1 MNIFQK
7 YSAILLLSMN
17 LSVGV
22 VAAECDK
29 TNLAVQVLGSGGPI
43 ADDERASS
51 GYLIWHNNKSIALVD
66 MGGGVFQRFGEAQGK
81 IEDLEL
87 IGITHFHTDH
97 VADLPALLKS
107 GFFIN
112 RKDSLLISG
121 PAGGSR
127 FPGLIE
133 FMDALFNPK
142 SGAFRYLSGYLS
154 GKGGLFKTELLEVD
168 NKSEQPTSVL
178 KEDGLKVSSVGVNH
192 WAIPTVGYL
201 VEING
206 KKIAFSGDQN
216 GDNPAFLKLI
226 QGADILFMAHAV
238 PEKADRVA
246 GRLHA
251 SPSVIGKL
259 ANEAKV
265 KRLVLSHFMKRSLD
279 TLDENIKIIEK
290 NYSGIIELA
299 EDLECFNLN

>member
-1 MNIFQK
+1 MFNKICL
-7 YSAILLLSMN
+7 ILLLGIN
-17 LSVGV
+17 LI
-22 VAAECDK
+22 AITAYAECHKAD
-29 TNLAVQVLGSGGPI
+29 LAVQVLGSGGPI
-43 ADDERASS
+43 ADDSRASS
-51 GYLIWHNNKSIALVD
+51 GYLIWSKNKSIALIDV
-66 MGGGVFQRFGEAQGK
+66 GGGVFHRFGEAKAK
-81 IEDLEL
+81 IVDLQL

-97 VADLPALLKS
+97 VADFPALLKS

-112 RKDSLLISG
+112 RKESLLVSG

-127 FPGLIE
+127 FPGLLE

-154 GKGGLFKTELLEVD
+154 GKGGLFKAELLEID

-178 KEDGLKVSSVGVNH
+178 KQEGLKVSSVGVNH

-201 VEING
+201 VEIG
-206 KKIAFSGDQN
+206 GRRIAFSGDQN

-226 QGADILFMAHAV
+226 QDADILFMAHAV
-238 PEKADRVA
+238 PEKADPVA

-251 SPSVIGKL
+251 RPSVIGKL
-259 ANEAKV
+259 AKETNV

-279 TLDENIKIIEK
+279 TLDENIKIIK
-290 NYSGIIELA
+290 ASYSGSVELA
-299 EDLECFNLN
+299 EDLKCFNLD

>member
-1 MNIFQK
+1 MSKMNKLCSVLFLATNLLA
-7 YSAILLLSMN
+7 AI
-17 LSVGV
+17 
-22 VAAECDK
+22 AYAECRD
-29 TNLAVQVLGSGGPI
+29 TDVAVQVLGSGGPI

-51 GYLIWHNNKSIALVD
+51 GYLVWHKNKSVVLID
-66 MGGGVFQRFGEAQGK
+66 IGGGIFHRFGEAKGK

-112 RKDSLLISG
+112 RKDSLLIAG
-121 PAGGSR
+121 PTGGSR
-127 FPGLIE
+127 FPGLTD
-133 FMDALFNPK
+133 FMDAMFNPK

-154 GKGGLFKTELLEVD
+154 GKGGLFKTELLEID
-168 NKSEQPTSVL
+168 NKADQPHLVI
-178 KEDGLKVSSVGVNH
+178 KQDELKVSGVGVNH

-201 VEING
+201 VEIGG
-206 KKIAFSGDQN
+206 KRIAFSGDQN

-238 PEKADRVA
+238 PENADPVA

-251 SPSVIGKL
+251 RPSVIGKL
-259 ANEAKV
+259 AKDTKV
-265 KRLVLSHFMKRSLD
+265 KKLVLSHFMKRSLD
-279 TLDENIKIIEK
+279 TIDENIKIIK
-290 NYSGIIELA
+290 KSYSGKIELA
-299 EDLECFNLN
+299 EDLKCF